1 MTVMTWYIF
10 LGMFL
15 LSLAHYNRTACRLIC
30 WINID
35 YLVLV
40 CISPFK
46 LSYYPAVSLARQS
59 DQSKPSKWQ
68 KDPSKGASASVM
80 YNRPKKGGLK
90 LLDFLSVF
98 RNTQTDYIYCF
109 SSAAASFETC
119 RLSCRY
125 RVPNNDMPT
134 FNGHMIVDLLSLYSI
149 C

>member
-1 MTVMTWYIF
+1 MQVN
-10 LGMFL
+10 L
-15 LSLAHYNRTACRLIC
+15 LDH
-30 WINID
+30 

-46 LSYYPAVSLARQS
+46 LSYFPAVALARQS
-59 DQSKPSKWQ
+59 DQSKPSRWQ
-68 KDPSKGASASVM
+68 KDPSKGASVSVM

-90 LLDFLSVF
+90 MLEFLSVF
-98 RNTQTDYIYCF
+98 RKAQTDYIYCY

-125 RVPNNDMPT
+125 CLPNNDMPI
-134 FNGHMIVDLLSLYSI
+134 FNGHMTVDLLSLYSI